1 MRKQSEDDGQK
12 EAGGVASFD
21 EEEDIDPGPRIGP
34 LARLLV
40 AERAVWALWLP
51 VALGLGI
58 ALYFSLKTEPPAW
71 VAPAVLALLALAS
84 PHVRARDG
92 LTAASRG
99 VMALVIGFCVA
110 QAWAL
115 GVAAPVIEREGRP
128 GLIEGRVVANEPLD
142 RGWRMILDDL
152 TIEGLEAAKTPRR
165 IRLRLHPGQTGG
177 VAPLPGSRIAVL
189 GQLAPPPTPVAPGVF
204 DFARG
209 LWFER
214 IGGVGFALG
223 PLRGRGSLAEGP
235 VPRIRAA
242 IQGWRQGVTARIIAA
257 EPTLHGPLTAALI
270 TGEQRAIDPE
280 IQEAMRASGLSHLLA
295 ISGLNM
301 SLAAGL
307 MFVLVRGGLALWPR
321 AALLWPIKKLAAAA
335 LAGCAAYLVLSGAG
349 VPAERAFIMT
359 GLVLLAVLVDR
370 TALSMRTLALA
381 GVAVLLIAPES
392 LMGASFQMSF
402 AAVIALIATYG
413 ALGPQAGRWRAG
425 GGGGMGRAAALY
437 LGGVALSTVVA
448 TVATLP
454 YGAYHFHRVALYGVV
469 ANMIAVP
476 LTGFWVMPWC
486 LVLLA
491 LMPFGLEG
499 LAMAPLGWGLDG
511 IVAVARWVGGWP
523 GALLAIPDGPGWA
536 LGLVSLGGLWLCL
549 WTRPWRLAGVVPILV
564 GMTVPWLTPPP
575 DVLINDEGTL
585 IAVRAAGGQLV
596 FSDFRKAR
604 FTREVW
610 GEAFGGAAGEG
621 RFPVAGAS
629 ADGRLVCDGEGC
641 LYRRP
646 GLVIALPRTLGAAF
660 EDRALADLVIVP
672 FARFASPP
680 PPLAPGRGPGW
691 IIDRGDLI
699 GGGAHA
705 LWIADDGQV
714 TLRTVAGERGHR
726 PWTGKPG
733 PGDGAR

>member
-12 EAGGVASFD
+12 EAGGAASFD
-21 EEEDIDPGPRIGP
+21 DEEGADPGLRIGP
-34 LARLLV
+34 LARLLA

-58 ALYFSLKTEPPAW
+58 VFYFSLKTEPPAW
-71 VAPAVLALLALAS
+71 MAPAVLALLALAS
-84 PHVRARDG
+84 PHLRAGDG
-92 LTAASRG
+92 LTAASRAA
-99 VMALVIGFCVA
+99 MALVIGFCVA

-152 TIEGLEAAKTPRR
+152 TIEGLAAEKTPRR
-165 IRLRLHPGQTGG
+165 IRLRIHPGQTGG
-177 VAPLPGSRIAVL
+177 VAPLPGGRIAVL
-189 GQLAPPPTPVAPGVF
+189 GRLAPPPTPVAPGVF

-223 PLRGRGSLAEGP
+223 PLRGGNNLADGP

-242 IQGWRQGVTARIIAA
+242 VQGWRQGVTARIIAA

-270 TGEQRAIDPE
+270 TGEQRAIDRE

-321 AALLWPIKKLAAAA
+321 AALLWPIKKLAAVAA
-335 LAGCAAYLVLSGAG
+335 LVGCAAYLVLSGAQP
-349 VPAERAFIMT
+349 PAERAFIMT
-359 GLVLLAVLVDR
+359 GLVLLAVLIDR
-370 TALSMRTLALA
+370 TALSMRTLALS
-381 GVAVLLIAPES
+381 AVVMLMIAPEI
-392 LMGASFQMSF
+392 LLGASFQMSF

-413 ALGPQAGRWRAG
+413 ALGPQGGRWRAG
-425 GGGGMGRAAALY
+425 GGGMGRAGALY

-448 TVATLP
+448 TLATLP
-454 YGAYHFHRVALYGVV
+454 YGAYHFHRVALYGVI

-523 GALLAIPDGPGWA
+523 GALLAMPDGPGWA

-564 GMTVPWLTPPP
+564 GMTVPWLTPLP

-585 IAVRAAGGQLV
+585 IAVRAADGQLV

-604 FTREVW
+604 FTRKVW
-610 GEAFGGAAGEG
+610 GEAFGGSAGEG

-629 ADGRLVCDGEGC
+629 ADGRLICDGEGC

-646 GLVIALPRTLGAAF
+646 GLVVALPRTLGAAF
-660 EDRALADLVIVP
+660 EDTALADLVIAP
-672 FARFASPP
+672 FARFAPP
-680 PPLAPGRGPGW
+680 PANFPAKRV
-691 IIDRGDLI
+691 IDRGDLI

-705 LWIADDGQV
+705 LWIGEDGQV
-714 TLRTVAGERGHR
+714 ILRTVASERGHR